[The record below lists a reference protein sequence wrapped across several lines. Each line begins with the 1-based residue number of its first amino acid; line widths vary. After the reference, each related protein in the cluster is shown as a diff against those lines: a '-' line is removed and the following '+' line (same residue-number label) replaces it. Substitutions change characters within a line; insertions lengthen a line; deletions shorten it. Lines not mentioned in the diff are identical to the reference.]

1 MMVKQSTEPRVVHDF
16 PHKVQELEHVWI
28 PMGDGT
34 RLSARIW
41 MPEDAGT
48 KPVPAILEYIP
59 YRKRDGTRAWD
70 DPRHRWWA
78 GHGYAAIRL
87 DIRGTGES
95 EGTITD
101 EYTPQEQQDAVEA
114 IAWIA
119 AQPWCTGKVGM
130 TGISWGGFN
139 SLQVAA
145 HRPPALKAIITHCST
160 DDRYADDIHFMGG
173 AMLVDNFFWGSGF
186 FEFMARQ
193 GDPEIQGDR
202 WREQWLQRLESW
214 EPVAATIWQ
223 EHQRRDA
230 YWKQGSVNENYADI
244 TCAVY
249 AVGGWADGY
258 SNAIPRMLANLTCP
272 RKGLVGPWGHKY
284 PQDAIPGPSIGW
296 MQESLRWWDHWLKGV
311 DNGIMAEP
319 AYRVWLDEPQA
330 PDACLAMSKGR
341 WVTEPAWP
349 SANIGER
356 LYHLNSDGL
365 SEKKRRSVM
374 LEHSTPLTMGAASGV
389 WCPYGLGGSSPDLA
403 TDQREDDAR
412 SLSFDSPP
420 LEERLEVLGAPVVT
434 LRLAIDK
441 PQGMVAVRLN
451 DVAPDGSSLR
461 VSYGLLNL
469 SHRKSHETPRAMKP
483 GAMVDVEVRLN
494 DLAHAFP
501 AGHRIRVAVSTSYW
515 PIAWPSPEA
524 VTMTLASGRSTLALP
539 VRPPRAE
546 DAHVPAFE
554 EPEMAPLPE
563 MEVVVPGRGTR
574 HVERD
579 MASGEQIVR
588 VVEDAGVYRLPGLG
602 LTLAD
607 GASVEL
613 GIVEGDP
620 ASARGTWRWHSRR
633 TRGDWDVTTTSQMT
647 VTVSKEAFHIA
658 TDLEAFEGDRRIFAR
673 RWNHDV
679 KRDHL

>member
-1 MMVKQSTEPRVVHDF
+1 M
-16 PHKVQELEHVWI
+16 
-28 PMGDGT
+28 
-34 RLSARIW
+34 
-41 MPEDAGT
+41 
-48 KPVPAILEYIP
+48 
-59 YRKRDGTRAWD
+59 
-70 DPRHRWWA
+70 RW
-78 GHGYAAIRL
+78 
-87 DIRGTGES
+87 
-95 EGTITD
+95 
-101 EYTPQEQQDAVEA
+101 EA
-114 IAWIA
+114 IAWLA

-173 AMLVDNFFWGSGF
+173 TMLVENFFWGSGF
-186 FEFMARQ
+186 FEFMARP
-193 GDPEIQGDR
+193 GDPEIQGER
-202 WREQWLQRLESW
+202 WREQWLERLESW

-223 EHQRRDA
+223 EHQRRDV
-230 YWKQGSVNENYADI
+230 YWKQGSVCENYADI

-258 SNAIPRMLANLTCP
+258 SNAIPRMLANLQCP

-296 MQESLRWWDHWLKGV
+296 MQESLRWWDHWLKDA
-311 DNGIMAEP
+311 DNGVMEEP
-319 AYRVWLDEPQA
+319 MYRVWLDEPQA

-341 WVTEPAWP
+341 WVTEPEWP
-349 SANIGER
+349 SANIGEKVF
-356 LYHLNSDGL
+356 HLNSDGL
-365 SEKKRRSVM
+365 AEKKRRATM
-374 LEHSTPLTMGAASGV
+374 IEHSTPLTMGAASGV

-412 SLSFDSPP
+412 SLAFDSGP
-420 LEERLEVLGAPVVT
+420 LEERLEVLGAPVVR
-434 LRLAIDK
+434 LRLAIDRA
-441 PQGMVAVRLN
+441 QGMVAVRLN

-469 SHRKSHETPRAMKP
+469 SHRKSHEKPRAMKP
-483 GAMVDVEVRLN
+483 GAMVDVEVKLN

-515 PIAWPSPEA
+515 PIAWPSPEK
-524 VTMTLASGRSTLALP
+524 VTMTLATGRSTLSLP
-539 VRPPRAE
+539 VRPPRGE
-546 DAHVPAFE
+546 DKDVPDFE
-554 EPEMAPLPE
+554 APEMAPLPE
-563 MEVVVPGRGTR
+563 MVEVVPGKGTR

-579 MASGEQIVR
+579 MATGEQIVR
-588 VVEDAGVYRLPGLG
+588 VVEDGGVYRLPALG

-607 GASVEL
+607 GAQVEL
-613 GIVEGDP
+613 SISEDDP
-620 ASARGTWRWHSRR
+620 NSARGTWRWHSRR
-633 TRGDWDVTTTSQMT
+633 TRGDWDVSTTSQMT
-647 VTVSKEAFHIA
+647 VTVSQEAFHIA
-658 TDLEAFEGDRRIFAR
+658 TDLEAFEGDLRIFAR